1 MVPLF
6 SIKKSQKK
14 LSTVCPGGFV
24 RSDDR
29 LHQMNQNLRLFHEGV
44 GMMFLVEEVCGGKC
58 LVDKCPSFYL
68 YVAFLVIIHWVLG
81 FPEEHLQGSGS
92 LRRGGV
98 LTETG
103 SMSPVEWGI
112 WSENQKSES
121 RHGVCR
127 TRGGQGSWSLRGFW
141 ATLYR
146 CGCLLNFPSN
156 AGDGSVELGDGGR
169 GR

>member
-68 YVAFLVIIHWVLG
+68 YVAFLVIIHWALG
-81 FPEEHLQGSGS
+81 FPQEHLQGSGS
-92 LRRGGV
+92 LRRKVRVG
-98 LTETG
+98 
-103 SMSPVEWGI
+103 M
-112 WSENQKSES
+112 
-121 RHGVCR
+121 
-127 TRGGQGSWSLRGFW
+127 
-141 ATLYR
+141 
-146 CGCLLNFPSN
+146 
-156 AGDGSVELGDGGR
+156 GSVGLREVKGVGVPGVS
-169 GR
+169 GPHFTAVAVP